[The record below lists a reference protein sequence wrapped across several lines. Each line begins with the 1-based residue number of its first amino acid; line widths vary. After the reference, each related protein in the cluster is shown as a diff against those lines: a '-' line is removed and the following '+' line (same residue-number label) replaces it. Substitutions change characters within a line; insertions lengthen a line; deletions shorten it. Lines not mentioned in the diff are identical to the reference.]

1 VALLASWLIGPA
13 LGLGVVAEEG
23 LMPPLFS
30 RRNGKGSPTGVM
42 ILQAVI
48 GTIISL
54 LYVFVPSVSNAYW
67 VLSALTVLLLCIVYM
82 FVFAAVIKLR
92 YSQPDVPR
100 AFRIPGGTTGVW
112 IVGGLGLVATAFTFF
127 VSLIPTGEM
136 NVSVLGYM
144 ALMLFGTALLALPPL
159 VFMKMKKPSWKPAA
173 PLTEEPAAAPE
184 SSALP
189 VEQKEA

>member
-23 LMPPLFS
+23 LMPLLFS
-30 RRNGKGSPTGVM
+30 RRNKAGSPSGVM

-54 LYVFVPSVSNAYW
+54 LYVFIPSVSNAYW

-100 AFRIPGGTTGVW
+100 AFRIPGGIPGVW
-112 IVGGLGLVATAFTFF
+112 IVGGVGFVSTAFTFF
-127 VSLIPTGEM
+127 VSTLPTGEM
-136 NVSVLGYM
+136 NISLLGYM
-144 ALMLFGTALLALPPL
+144 SIMLIGTALLALPPL
-159 VFMKMKKPSWKPAA
+159 VFTKMKKPSWVPTPPA
-173 PLTEEPAAAPE
+173 TEEPVAAPE
-184 SSALP
+184 TSAEP
-189 VEQKEA
+189 ASEKEA